1 MKTWTTTMSVEEDI
15 LLVMRKLRR
24 PLTVREITDQ
34 VPWRLSTVYRAI
46 TNLAGQG
53 KIKSV
58 QRLPTQGRAAHMW
71 ERVS

>member
-24 PLTVREITDQ
+24 PLTIREITDQ
-34 VPWRLSTVYRAI
+34 VPWGLSTVYRAI
-46 TNLAGQG
+46 ENLARQD
-53 KIKSV
+53 KVKTV
-58 QRLPTQGRAAHMW
+58 RRLPTQGREARMW